1 MLSISE
7 FNTNLFS
14 KLKDKVTLKKCTNYS
29 QKNIRAR
36 KLQNIQNLIVNRGLQ
51 EAFKDSLGR

>member
-14 KLKDKVTLKKCTNYS
+14 KLKDKVTLKKCTKYS
-29 QKNIRAR
+29 QKNIGAW
-36 KLQNIQNLIVNRGLQ
+36 KLQNIQNFILNRGLQ